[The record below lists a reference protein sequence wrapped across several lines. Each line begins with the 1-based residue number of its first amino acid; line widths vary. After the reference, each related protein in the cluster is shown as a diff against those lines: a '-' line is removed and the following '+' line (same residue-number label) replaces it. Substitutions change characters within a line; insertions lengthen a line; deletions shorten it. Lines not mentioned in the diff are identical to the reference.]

1 LKMRTLL
8 VLFGSFCAVVLPSGA
23 ADWPQ
28 WRGYDRS
35 DISRETGLL
44 KTWPKAG
51 PPLLWTSEDAG
62 IGYSGPAIVGDRLY
76 SMGADGQTEF
86 VYAFDLRPRMPKKL
100 WSAEVGTLFREG
112 HGNGPRGTPTVDGS
126 LLYCIGGQ
134 GQLVCVDTST
144 GERRWHCNL
153 RSDVGGRL
161 MSGWG
166 YTESPIVDGDK
177 VICTPG
183 GTQGTLAALDKKTGK
198 VLWRSK
204 DHTDPAAY
212 SSLVVMTVAGN
223 RQYVQMTGQSVAGVA
238 ADDGRLLWRFERSS
252 RTAAIPT
259 PIVHE
264 NFVYVSSGYG
274 TGCALLKITPE
285 GNGSLKCEQVYA
297 NKNMVN
303 HHGGVALV
311 GEDLY
316 GYSDRLGWVCQD
328 FRTGEVVWKAKN
340 LGKGSLTCA
349 DGHLYCYSE
358 DEGTVVLVE
367 ATPEGWRE
375 CGRLNLPRES
385 QRRSPSGKFWTH
397 PVIADGRLYLRD
409 QDLLFC
415 FDIKDRGIGAE

>member
-1 LKMRTLL
+1 MRTLL
-8 VLFGSFCAVVLPSGA
+8 FLLGSLCATALAAGA

-28 WRGYDRS
+28 WRGSERT
-35 DISRETGLL
+35 DISKETGLL

-51 PPLLWTSEDAG
+51 PPLLWTCEDAG
-62 IGYSGPAIVGDRLY
+62 IGYSGPAIVGERLY
-76 SMGADGQTEF
+76 AMGANGQTEC
-86 VYAFDLRPRMPKKL
+86 VYALDLRPQTPKKL
-100 WSAEVGTLFREG
+100 WSTEVGTLFRDG
-112 HGNGPRGTPTVDGS
+112 HGNGPRGTPTVDAS
-126 LLYCIGGQ
+126 LLYCMGGQ
-134 GQLVCVDTST
+134 GELVCVDISS

-153 RSDVGGRL
+153 RSDLGGRM

-166 YTESPIVDGDK
+166 YTESPLVDGDK
-177 VICTPG
+177 VVCTPG
-183 GTQGTLAALDKKTGK
+183 GPMGTLAALDKKTGK

-204 DHTDPAAY
+204 DFTDPAAY
-212 SSLVVMTVAGN
+212 SSLVVLTVGGI

-264 NFVYVSSGYG
+264 NLVYVSSGYG

-285 GNGSLKCEQVYA
+285 GNGSLKCEEVYS
-297 NKNMVN
+297 NVNMVN
-303 HHGGVALV
+303 HHGGVVLV
-311 GEDLY
+311 GDYLY
-316 GYSDRLGWVCQD
+316 GYSDRQGWVCQN
-328 FRTGEVVWKAKN
+328 FLTGGVVWQEKKK

-358 DEGTVVLVE
+358 DEGTAVLIE

-375 CGRLNLPRES
+375 SGRFSLPRES
-385 QRRSPSGKFWTH
+385 KQRSAGGKFWTH
-397 PVIADGRLYLRD
+397 PVIANGRLYLRD

-415 FDIKDRGIGAE
+415 FDVKDRGVGAE